1 MINNNKNDESMISN
15 QMVNHNS
22 VNNVQFE
29 GIRAEEFK
37 RTVSYEEIDRMVTEI
52 ETANGKTC

>member
-1 MINNNKNDESMISN
+1 
-15 QMVNHNS
+15 MVNHYS

-29 GIRAEEFK
+29 VIRAEDFK

-52 ETANGKTC
+52 ETANGKTR